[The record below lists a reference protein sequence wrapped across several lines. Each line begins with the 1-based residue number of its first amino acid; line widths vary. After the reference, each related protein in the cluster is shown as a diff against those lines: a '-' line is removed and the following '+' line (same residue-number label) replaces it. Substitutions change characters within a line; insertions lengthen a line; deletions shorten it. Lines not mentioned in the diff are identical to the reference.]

1 MLSHQTGGAIAERR
15 SSRRIQSLSPCTSPS
30 PPHTAYLPVE
40 LRVYILNYVEKCD
53 LKSVRLVSKE
63 WYLLATTH
71 LFDNVSI
78 SPRPKDIEVFERI
91 TRHPVLSSAVK
102 DLVYDASQFPLYD
115 DIEDY
120 RGKLYYPILR
130 ISMRGGDPI
139 LKISDIEIKRY
150 ARGQLAKV
158 RGGLSYSE
166 FCQMHENDEFVV
178 EGFEKHS
185 AHAKYEQ
192 HSFQSGVFYSDICSG
207 LYRLHNLHSVKLSD
221 SPWDHD
227 IDQTPDESSPL
238 MRSWN
243 PYYLHPTLHSEEFDE
258 NFSEMADHFHTLT
271 RAISMTGKN
280 ITNFEL
286 PFNIGPAF
294 PPRRCGGRL
303 RRLIW
308 GNTCRTPIL
317 V

>member
-1 MLSHQTGGAIAERR
+1 MLSRKSHQTGGAIAERR

-71 LFDNVSI
+71 LFDTVSI

-139 LKISDIEIKRY
+139 LKISDIEIKRH

-158 RGGLSYSE
+158 RGVLSYSE

-178 EGFEKHS
+178 
-185 AHAKYEQ
+185 
-192 HSFQSGVFYSDICSG
+192 DT
-207 LYRLHNLHSVKLSD
+207 LSRVACFTRIYVPVSID
-221 SPWDHD
+221 STIYIP
-227 IDQTPDESSPL
+227 SSLAIAPGITTSIRPL
-238 MRSWN
+238 MKVLRSCVAGI
-243 PYYLHPTLHSEEFDE
+243 PTIYIQRCAVKNSMR
-258 NFSEMADHFHTLT
+258 NFQMADHFHTLT